1 MDLIL
6 MGQRQVGSRVN
17 SASAATRRSQ
27 NAIKRRFRR
36 QIAPLIGQAR
46 HDLARRQVS
55 VLRAVAQHH
64 NGLSLCLVQRI
75 WRRWPSGSRSRIGLD
90 SVCLSPPWQ
99 GAQRQTNFPTGPDF
113 SGSRRDRFAQT
124 GHE

>member
-1 MDLIL
+1 M
-6 MGQRQVGSRVN
+6 QAATTT
-17 SASAATRRSQ
+17 ASMLLLTRRSQ

-55 VLRAVAQHH
+55 VLRAVAQRH

-75 WRRWPSGSRSRIGLD
+75 WRRWPCGSRLRIGLD
-90 SVCLSPPWQ
+90 SVCLSPPLQ
-99 GAQRQTNFPTGPDF
+99 GAQRQNNFPTGPDF
-113 SGSRRDRFAQT
+113 SGSRCDRFAQP